1 MRLRIVTQLSGLLMA
16 RYIRVLELLTVLRC
30 KLVKLL
36 RVNCTHIFQ
45 NVATQSHNLFVQLK
59 LNIKLWLVQCTVR
72 AQLIKAE
79 LINVLHKAGDLGQQ
93 LLTTVR
99 QIQQRVLALLK
110 RKR

>member
-1 MRLRIVTQLSGLLMA
+1 MRLRIVTQISGQVMA
-16 RYIRVLELLTVLRC
+16 LCIRVLELLTVRRC
-30 KLVKLL
+30 KLVKPLL
-36 RVNCTHIFQ
+36 VSFTRIFQ
-45 NVATQSHNLFVQLK
+45 NVGIQLHNLFVQLK
-59 LNIKLWLVQCTVR
+59 LNIKLWLVQSTVR
-72 AQLIKAE
+72 AQLIRAE

>member
-1 MRLRIVTQLSGLLMA
+1 MRLRIVTQLSGLLMVQ
-16 RYIRVLELLTVLRC
+16 YIRVLEWLMELRC
-30 KLVKLL
+30 KLVKPLL
-36 RVNCTHIFQ
+36 VSFTRIFQ
-45 NVATQSHNLFVQLK
+45 NVGIQLHNLFAHLK

-72 AQLIKAE
+72 AQLIRAE

-99 QIQQRVLALLK
+99 QIQQRVLVLLK

>member
-16 RYIRVLELLTVLRC
+16 LYIRVLELLTVLRC

-72 AQLIKAE
+72 AQLIRAE

-93 LLTTVR
+93 LVTIAR
-99 QIQQRVLALLK
+99 KIHQRAKQVLK
-110 RKR
+110 QGN